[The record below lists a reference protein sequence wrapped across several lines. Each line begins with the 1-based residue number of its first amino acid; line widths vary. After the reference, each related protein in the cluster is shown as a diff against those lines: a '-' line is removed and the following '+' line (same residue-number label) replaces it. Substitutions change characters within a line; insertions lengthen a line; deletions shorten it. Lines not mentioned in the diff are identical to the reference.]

1 MLVHHELCFGCGRT
15 NLFGLLSELERTEEG
30 VVAGHC
36 FIKQDHQG
44 PQRGVAHEGVVAAAL
59 SEAMSFACGENMRA
73 TSIELMLEGTV
84 PVGAFLEVEAK
95 ALDVPGRALQASAT
109 ATVDDE
115 PVASARGT
123 YDLIRCR
130 GGGCIKDRSG

>member
-30 VVAGHC
+30 VVPGRC

-59 SEAMSFACGENMRA
+59 SEAMSFACGDHMQP
-73 TSIELMLEGTV
+73 TSIELTLERPGPLGV
-84 PVGAFLEVEAK
+84 FLEVEAQV
-95 ALDVPGRALQASAT
+95 LDLPRGAFPASAT
-109 ATVDDE
+109 ATLAD
-115 PVASARGT
+115 
-123 YDLIRCR
+123 
-130 GGGCIKDRSG
+130 